1 MANVRDLP
9 RLAAEKGVITRDE
22 LEQLLERDRLRDEVI
37 HVDDFPFT
45 IHEAQRGIAPT
56 TEKAGKTSTRQRSA
70 KIDAGSAESPESSD
84 TLGTPPASERKA
96 A

>member
-9 RLAAEKGVITRDE
+9 RLAAEKGVVTPEE

-45 IHEAQRGIAPT
+45 IHEARQGVAPT
-56 TEKAGKTSTRQRSA
+56 TGKAGKTSARQKSA
-70 KIDAGSAESPESSD
+70 KIDAEGAESSD
-84 TLGTPPASERKA
+84 TAGTPSSSERKA